1 MVINRFFGADEST
14 VPAYKA
20 ADRIKCPI
28 NSIVCVV
35 FLSADIDECLDAS
48 VCVGGQCVNTD
59 GSYMC
64 FCTHPMV
71 FDPDS
76 NHCVFGPEVAGKNVR
91 RRPNRQSH
99 KTAI

>member
-1 MVINRFFGADEST
+1 M
-14 VPAYKA
+14 
-20 ADRIKCPI
+20 
-28 NSIVCVV
+28 CVV

-71 FDPDS
+71 FDPNS
-76 NHCVFGPEVAGKNVR
+76 NHCVLGPEVAGKNVR

-99 KTAI
+99 KAAILKKMS